1 MRPPESLPS
10 LFLFLLATFPSPPCA
25 AARGSSSNNN
35 INIKDLVD
43 AVVHPLNPRTLN
55 HLLWPRLDDL
65 PGGPPPPPGD
75 DDHPHPPGP
84 GDDDHGPRP
93 GPPPPPR
100 PDGPPDPAI
109 LDAVVGNQNL
119 QSFTDAL
126 GGIAAGPIT
135 ESNDAQRRYKADGNT
150 FPTFIEA
157 AERTCEVQANDCTTK
172 ANSNPQPDPQSNQNA
187 NNPKN
192 TNLTG
197 TQSNQ
202 NANNPKNTNLTG
214 TQTHPKPAGDDPQ
227 KVELTVDKC
236 EAQRTR
242 CLSFQSKSASVTAFP
257 DQTSTTTT
265 TSSTSTTLSAA
276 PTVNATTTSNGATM
290 TVAGAPPPL
299 PMPGKQPPG
308 GPPGMGMMPLPPPPG
323 AGPTGTQLIN
333 LGPDPQFPLFDLL
346 CDV

>member
-1 MRPPESLPS
+1 MITRTLQVLVTMIMGPGRGRRHHLVLTGLPILLFSTPSLGIRTCRASLMRWEALPRGRSRRAMMRRGGTRRTGILSCVDSPLPLLSCLGASNFPSRYPLRSLTQERPDNELPS
-10 LFLFLLATFPSPPCA
+10 AKLRQLTM
-25 AARGSSSNNN
+25 
-35 INIKDLVD
+35 K
-43 AVVHPLNPRTLN
+43 
-55 HLLWPRLDDL
+55 
-65 PGGPPPPPGD
+65 
-75 DDHPHPPGP
+75 
-84 GDDDHGPRP
+84 
-93 GPPPPPR
+93 
-100 PDGPPDPAI
+100 
-109 LDAVVGNQNL
+109 Q
-119 QSFTDAL
+119 
-126 GGIAAGPIT
+126 
-135 ESNDAQRRYKADGNT
+135 
-150 FPTFIEA
+150 PTFIEA